1 MIANIKTGKDA
12 LFAGWFG
19 PIGVAAL
26 YYSSF
31 ALRQTGLESVWT
43 FSTLIIFSS
52 IVFHGITD
60 SPFTKL
66 YAQTGLKQLNNEN
79 N

>member
-1 MIANIKTGKDA
+1 MNIENTKDA

-26 YYSSF
+26 YYSTF
-31 ALRQTGLESVWT
+31 AIRQTGYESIWVI
-43 FSTLIIFSS
+43 SSLIIFSS
-52 IVFHGITD
+52 IIVHGITD

-66 YAQTGLKQLNNEN
+66 YAKVR
-79 N
+79 